1 MSARLSLRTRR
12 GGGFHPIPA
21 ALIGT
26 AFAMPLGASVALAQA
41 PAPPGEATPSAAPE
55 APRRDP
61 GTLPAPAGA
70 AAPAEPSPAPAR
82 PEAAAET
89 ASETANATETGP
101 ESTPDDEVVVLVERI
116 KRVPGSVHVIGKET
130 LERYNYDDPHATL
143 QLVPGVYVRTE
154 DGFGLRPN
162 IGIRGAISDRSAK
175 VALMED
181 GVLFGPA
188 PYSAP
193 AAYYFP
199 IITRMTE
206 LQVIKGPAAIEY
218 GPQTVGGAIDLTTRA
233 LPTRQTGGLDLA
245 VGQYAYG
252 KAHGWFGTGDGV
264 NAFLIE
270 GIHLRTDGFKE
281 LPSGDETGFY
291 RNELMFKAAHEFA
304 PGSDLRHRLSLKLTY
319 SEEQSDETYLGLSDE
334 DFAQNPLRRYAAS
347 DQDRMKWHRT
357 SAVVTHEIEPRYWL
371 SITTQAYRHDLSRR
385 WSKANH
391 FGGASLFDVL
401 SDPAPE
407 NQPFRAVLEG
417 TANSASPAEQLYV
430 GPNQRDFVSQ
440 GVQSR
445 AEATGNTGPLSH
457 RAAAGLRFHY
467 DRIERL
473 HTENVFDLVNG
484 NLAATATPT
493 ITTTS
498 NQAET
503 YAVAGFVR
511 DEIGWGGL
519 TLTPGIR
526 LELIHSR
533 LEDKLA
539 GSDESRTLAVPLP
552 GIGAY
557 YSLTDDLGVLAGV
570 HRGMSPPPAGTDSD
584 PEISINYEAGV
595 RFASGTRR
603 AEVIGYYNDYQNL
616 TSICTLS
623 SGCED
628 ANLDRQ
634 FEAGRARIYGL
645 EALLD
650 DELRFGGVRIPISA
664 SYTLTLTEFLETFAS
679 QDVIF
684 GEVEAGDELPYVP
697 RHEGRASVGLELER
711 AGGYVAGNYAGQMR
725 ELSGSG
731 PLDLALAT
739 DAQFTVDLGL
749 HYQLLPGLRL
759 YGQVRNVFD
768 ELYIASRRPYG
779 ARPNAPRW
787 VQVGAQLE
795 F

>member
-1 MSARLSLRTRR
+1 MSARFWLRSRC
-12 GGGFHPIPA
+12 GGFHGIPA
-21 ALIGT
+21 ALL
-26 AFAMPLGASVALAQA
+26 AASSALDASLAVAQA
-41 PAPPGEATPSAAPE
+41 PSEPGGVAPTTAAPEPPASAPE
-55 APRRDP
+55 AP
-61 GTLPAPAGA
+61 PAPAMAGA
-70 AAPAEPSPAPAR
+70 SVEPRAPTLVGAEAPPEATDATAATEPSPASA
-82 PEAAAET
+82 
-89 ASETANATETGP
+89 
-101 ESTPDDEVVVLVERI
+101 PDDEVVVLVERI

-130 LERYNYDDPHATL
+130 LERYKYDDPHATL

-218 GPQTVGGAIDLTTRA
+218 GPQTVGGAINLTTRA

-245 VGQYAYG
+245 IGQYAYG

-264 NAFLIE
+264 NSFLIE

-281 LPSGDETGFY
+281 LPSGDETGFF

-319 SEEQSDETYLGLSDE
+319 SEEQSDETYLGLTDE
-334 DFAQNPLRRYAAS
+334 DFRQNPLRRYAAS
-347 DQDRMKWHRT
+347 DRDRMKWHRT
-357 SAVVTHEIEPRYWL
+357 SAVVSHEVEPLYWL

-385 WSKANH
+385 WSKVNH

-401 SDPAPE
+401 TEPTPE

-417 TANSASPAEQLYV
+417 GANSTSPAEQLYV

-457 RAAAGLRFHY
+457 RAAVGLRFHY

-473 HTENVFDLVNG
+473 HTEDIFNLVNG

-503 YAVAGFVR
+503 YAVAGYLR
-511 DEIGWGGL
+511 DEIGWRGL
-519 TLTPGIR
+519 TLTPGVR
-526 LELIHSR
+526 VELIHSR
-533 LEDKLA
+533 LEDDLA
-539 GSDESRTLAVPLP
+539 GTDASRTLAVPLP
-552 GIGAY
+552 GIGAH

-570 HRGMSPPPAGTDSD
+570 HRGMSAPPAGSDSD
-584 PEISINYEAGV
+584 PESSINYEGGV

-616 TSICTLS
+616 TDICTLS

-645 EALLD
+645 EALAE

-679 QDVIF
+679 QDPIF

-711 AGGYVAGNYAGQMR
+711 AGGYVAANYAGQMR

-739 DAQFTVDLGL
+739 DAQFTVDVGL
-749 HYQLLPGLRL
+749 HYQPLPGLRL
-759 YGQVRNVFD
+759 YGQARNVFD

-787 VQVGAQLE
+787 IQIGAQLE